1 MLKRKS
7 LDTGLFISVLFLI
20 LFVTYI
26 IGEKLN
32 IWGFNLFAVV
42 AVMFLILVPIPL
54 TIRVTKS
61 IMGWVEDKKI
71 PSVFVVGFML
81 VPFVIASLTFYN
93 HYREKDL
100 LEVMRYNPDQVVGVE
115 FDMYGKPEGWRDE
128 SGEAERELN
137 QFLSQYKV
145 KRMSESDWDSDVSK
159 EKGFELIMMMEKK
172 LVGVSIYE
180 DRMISYRGGSYYS
193 IENGPVDMEW
203 VEEFSKRYE

>member
-7 LDTGLFISVLFLI
+7 LYTGLFISVLFLI
-20 LFVTYI
+20 LFVTYT

-32 IWGFNLFAVV
+32 IWSFNIFVVV

-61 IMGWVEDKKI
+61 IMGWVEDKNI

-81 VPFVIASLTFYN
+81 VPFVIASLTFYD

-100 LEVMRYNPDQVVGVE
+100 LDVMSYNPNQVVAVE
-115 FDMYGKPEGWRDE
+115 FDMYGKSEGWRDE

-137 QFLSQYKV
+137 QFLSKYKI
-145 KRMSESDWDSDVSK
+145 KRMRDSDWDSDVSK
-159 EKGFELIMMMEKK
+159 EKGFQLTLMMEKK
-172 LVGVSIYE
+172 VMGASIYE
-180 DRMISYRGGSYYS
+180 DRMIRGGSYYS
-193 IENGPVDMEW
+193 IENGPIDMKW